1 MIAADLIPLRR
12 MALRLPVPVNAAVYA
27 LGVLVMVVLTSR
39 GTTTFIYF
47 AF

>member
-1 MIAADLIPLRR
+1 MMTADMVPLRR
-12 MALRLPVPVNAAVYA
+12 YALRLPINATVYA
-27 LGVLVMVVLTSR
+27 LGILIMVVFTSR